1 MLAIRTQF
9 SNHFNYNAALV
20 VKSPGRINLIG
31 EHIDYN
37 HGFVLPAAIDKYIEL
52 AIGKRTDGA
61 IHMVAVDLGET
72 IIVPMHNLKPHATAW
87 VNYIIGVVD
96 QVLNITHATTN
107 NFIVTANNTPS
118 TKINEPTNETTLA
131 AGFDICIHG
140 NIPLGAG
147 LSSSAA
153 VECAVLFALNELY
166 SLSLTK
172 MQMAL
177 LAQSAEHKF
186 AGVHCGLMD
195 MFASLH
201 GEKNK
206 AILLDCDSLAFTY
219 YPLALND
226 YSIIL
231 FDTQIKHALAS
242 SEYNTRRL
250 ECERGLAIIQEKY
263 PTVKTFRD
271 ISLEQVEACLASNAN
286 TKNEMNEDRAEE
298 KTTREKGAK
307 VYQRCKY
314 VVEEMQR
321 VQLAVQDLTKGDM
334 QAFGKKM
341 FETHKGLSKLYEV
354 SCPEL
359 DFLVEAVSNNEN
371 VLGARMMGGGFGG
384 CTINIIKKSAVE
396 EITKELTASYAQVMH
411 KELAVYITS
420 IEDGTHIVEGTHLVA

>member
-9 SNHFNYNAALV
+9 SNHFNYNASLV

-37 HGFVLPAAIDKYIEL
+37 HGFVLPAAIDKFIEL

-61 IHMVAVDLGET
+61 IHMVALDLGET
-72 IIVPMHNLKPHATAW
+72 IILPIHNLAPHATVW

-96 QVLNITHATTN
+96 QVFNNLATNEN
-107 NFIVTANNTPS
+107 NFA
-118 TKINEPTNETTLA
+118 KIKEDFNG
-131 AGFDICIHG
+131 GFSICIQG

-166 SLSLTK
+166 NLSLTR

-177 LAQSAEHKF
+177 MAQSAEHKF
-186 AGVHCGLMD
+186 AGVNCGIMD

-226 YSIIL
+226 YSIVL

-250 ECERGLAIIQEKY
+250 ECEQGLKIIQEKY

-271 ISLEQVEACLASNAN
+271 ISLEQVEACLASNDVN
-286 TKNEMNEDRAEE
+286 RS
-298 KTTREKGAK
+298 K

-314 VVEEMQR
+314 VVEEIQR
-321 VQLAVQDLTKGDM
+321 VQLAVQDLAKGDM

-359 DFLVEAVSNNEN
+359 DFLVEATSHNEN

-396 EITKELTASYAQVMH
+396 EITKALTANYAKKMH

>member
-9 SNHFNYNAALV
+9 SNHFNQPPSLV

-31 EHIDYN
+31 EHTDYN

-61 IHMVAVDLGET
+61 IHMVALDLGET
-72 IIVPMHNLKPHATAW
+72 IILPIHNLTPHATQW

-96 QVLNITHATTN
+96 QVFNKSQSVNN
-107 NFIVTANNTPS
+107 NFIGTQNTL
-118 TKINEPTNETTLA
+118 TNTEITIAVNDTNLSG
-131 AGFDICIHG
+131 GFNICIQG

-166 SLSLTK
+166 QLSLSK

-177 LAQSAEHKF
+177 MAQQAEHKF
-186 AGVHCGLMD
+186 AGVNCGLMD

-201 GEKNK
+201 GQKNK

-219 YPLALND
+219 YPLELKD
-226 YSIIL
+226 YSIVL
-231 FDTQIKHALAS
+231 FDTQIKHTLAS

-250 ECERGLAIIQEKY
+250 ECEQGLKIIQEKY
-263 PTVKTFRD
+263 PSVKTFRD
-271 ISLEQVEACLASNAN
+271 ITMEQVEACLDTNVVS
-286 TKNEMNEDRAEE
+286 RS
-298 KTTREKGAK
+298 K

-314 VVEEMQR
+314 VVEEIAR
-321 VQLAVQDLTKGDM
+321 VQLAVKDLQNGDM
-334 QAFGKKM
+334 YAFGKKM
-341 FETHKGLSKLYEV
+341 FETHEGLSKLYEV

-359 DFLVEAVSNNEN
+359 DFLVNAVSHNEN
-371 VLGARMMGGGFGG
+371 VVGARMMGGGFGG
-384 CTINIIKKSAVE
+384 CTINIIKTTAVE
-396 EITKELTASYAQVMH
+396 EITKALTARYTQVMH
-411 KELAVYITS
+411 KELAMYITS
-420 IEDGTHIVEGTHLVA
+420 IEDGTQLVV

>member
-1 MLAIRTQF
+1 MLAIRSQF
-9 SNHFNYNAALV
+9 LNHFNYNAALV

-37 HGFVLPAAIDKYIEL
+37 HGFVLPAAIDKYIEV
-52 AIGKRTDGA
+52 AIAKRTDGL

-72 IIVPMHNLKPHATAW
+72 IIVPMHNLTPHATAW

-96 QVLNITHATTN
+96 QVLNTEMNLPDIK
-107 NFIVTANNTPS
+107 
-118 TKINEPTNETTLA
+118 TKLV
-131 AGFDICIHG
+131 AGFDICIQG

-153 VECAVLFALNELY
+153 LESAVLFALNELY

-177 LAQSAEHKF
+177 MAQQAEHKF

-201 GEKNK
+201 GQKNK

-226 YSIIL
+226 YRIVL
-231 FDTQIKHALAS
+231 FDTQIKHALAT

-250 ECERGLAIIQEKY
+250 ECERGLRIIQEKY

-271 ISLEQVEACLASNAN
+271 ISIEQVEACLASNAN
-286 TKNEMNEDRAEE
+286 TKNEMNEGKVEE
-298 KTTREKGAK
+298 KTTREKSAK
-307 VYQRCKY
+307 VYERCKY
-314 VVEEMQR
+314 VVEEIQR
-321 VQLAVQDLTKGDM
+321 VQLAVQDLAKGDM

-341 FETHKGLSKLYEV
+341 FETHEGLSKLYEV

-384 CTINIIKKSAVE
+384 CTINIIKKTAVE
-396 EITKELTASYAQVMH
+396 EITKELTARYAQAMH
-411 KELAVYITS
+411 KELSHYITS
-420 IEDGTHIVEGTHLVA
+420 IEEGTQLVV

>member
-37 HGFVLPAAIDKYIEL
+37 HGFVLPAAIDKFIEL

-61 IHMVAVDLGET
+61 IHMVALDLEET
-72 IIVPMHNLKPHATAW
+72 IILPIHNLAPHATVW

-96 QVLNITHATTN
+96 QVFNNLATNEN
-107 NFIVTANNTPS
+107 NFA
-118 TKINEPTNETTLA
+118 KIKEDFNG
-131 AGFDICIHG
+131 GFSICIQG

-166 SLSLTK
+166 NLSLTR

-177 LAQSAEHKF
+177 MAQSAEHKF
-186 AGVHCGLMD
+186 AGVHCGIMD

-206 AILLDCDSLAFTY
+206 AILLDCASLAFTY
-219 YPLALND
+219 YPFELKD
-226 YSIIL
+226 YSIVL

-250 ECERGLAIIQEKY
+250 ECEQGLKIIQEKY

-271 ISLEQVEACLASNAN
+271 ISLEQVEACLASNDVN
-286 TKNEMNEDRAEE
+286 RS
-298 KTTREKGAK
+298 K

-314 VVEEMQR
+314 VVEEIQR
-321 VQLAVQDLTKGDM
+321 VQLAVQDLAKGDM

-341 FETHKGLSKLYEV
+341 FETHTGLSSLYEV

-396 EITKELTASYAQVMH
+396 EITKALTANYAKKMH
-411 KELAVYITS
+411 KELAVYIMS
-420 IEDGTHIVEGTHLVA
+420 IEQGTHIVEGTHLVA

>member
-37 HGFVLPAAIDKYIEL
+37 HGFVLPAAIDKFIEL

-61 IHMVAVDLGET
+61 IHMVALDLGET
-72 IIVPMHNLKPHATAW
+72 IILPIHNLAPHATVW

-96 QVLNITHATTN
+96 QVFNNLASNEN
-107 NFIVTANNTPS
+107 NFA
-118 TKINEPTNETTLA
+118 KIKEDFNG
-131 AGFDICIHG
+131 GFSICIQG

-166 SLSLTK
+166 NLSLTK

-177 LAQSAEHKF
+177 MAQTAEHKF
-186 AGVHCGLMD
+186 AGVYCGIMD

-226 YSIIL
+226 YSIVL

-250 ECERGLAIIQEKY
+250 ECEQGLKIIQEKY

-271 ISLEQVEACLASNAN
+271 ISLEQVEACLASNDVN
-286 TKNEMNEDRAEE
+286 RS
-298 KTTREKGAK
+298 K

-314 VVEEMQR
+314 VVEEIQR
-321 VQLAVQDLTKGDM
+321 VQLAVQDLAKGDM

-341 FETHKGLSKLYEV
+341 FETHKGLSSLYEV

>member
-9 SNHFNYNAALV
+9 SNHFNHNPSLV

-37 HGFVLPAAIDKYIEL
+37 HGFVLPAAIDKYIEV
-52 AIGKRTDGA
+52 AIAKRTDGA
-61 IHMVAVDLGET
+61 IHMVALDLGET
-72 IIVPMHNLKPHATAW
+72 IIVPMHNLQPHATQW

-96 QVLNITHATTN
+96 QVFAIYN
-107 NFIVTANNTPS
+107 ANNNLNGTENNLVP
-118 TKINEPTNETTLA
+118 KRDDLA
-131 AGFDICIHG
+131 AGFDICIQG

-153 VECAVLFALNELY
+153 LECAVLFAINELY
-166 SLSLTK
+166 QLSFSK

-177 LAQSAEHKF
+177 MAQQAEHKF
-186 AGVHCGLMD
+186 AGLHCGLMD

-201 GEKNK
+201 GQKNK

-226 YSIIL
+226 YSIVL

-250 ECERGLAIIQEKY
+250 ECERGLTIIQEKY

-271 ISLEQVEACLASNAN
+271 VSIEQVEACLVFNNHSNGS
-286 TKNEMNEDRAEE
+286 TI
-298 KTTREKGAK
+298 
-307 VYQRCKY
+307 YQRCKY
-314 VVEEMQR
+314 VVEEITR
-321 VQLAVQDLTKGDM
+321 VQLAVQDLAKGDM

-341 FETHKGLSKLYEV
+341 FETHEGLSKLYEV
-354 SCPEL
+354 SCSEL

-384 CTINIIKKSAVE
+384 CTINIIKKIAVE
-396 EITKELTASYAQVMH
+396 EITKELSAKYTQVMH
-411 KELAVYITS
+411 KELAMYITS
-420 IEDGTHIVEGTHLVA
+420 IEDGTQLVA

>member
-1 MLAIRTQF
+1 MLAIRSQF

-37 HGFVLPAAIDKYIEL
+37 HGFVLPAAIDKFIEL

-61 IHMVAVDLGET
+61 IHMVALDLEET
-72 IIVPMHNLKPHATAW
+72 IILPIHNLAPHATVW

-96 QVLNITHATTN
+96 QVFNNLATNEN
-107 NFIVTANNTPS
+107 NFA
-118 TKINEPTNETTLA
+118 KIKEDFNG
-131 AGFDICIHG
+131 GFSICIQG

-166 SLSLTK
+166 NLSLTR

-177 LAQSAEHKF
+177 MAQSAEHKF
-186 AGVHCGLMD
+186 AGVNCGIMD

-226 YSIIL
+226 YSIVL

-250 ECERGLAIIQEKY
+250 ECEQGLKIIQEKY

-271 ISLEQVEACLASNAN
+271 ISLEQVEACLASNDVN
-286 TKNEMNEDRAEE
+286 RS
-298 KTTREKGAK
+298 K

-314 VVEEMQR
+314 VVEEIQR
-321 VQLAVQDLTKGDM
+321 VQLAVQDLAKGDM

-396 EITKELTASYAQVMH
+396 EITKALTANYAKKMH

>member
-1 MLAIRTQF
+1 
-9 SNHFNYNAALV
+9 
-20 VKSPGRINLIG
+20 
-31 EHIDYN
+31 
-37 HGFVLPAAIDKYIEL
+37 
-52 AIGKRTDGA
+52 
-61 IHMVAVDLGET
+61 
-72 IIVPMHNLKPHATAW
+72 
-87 VNYIIGVVD
+87 VD
-96 QVLNITHATTN
+96 QVLNTEN
-107 NFIVTANNTPS
+107 NNASIE
-118 TKINEPTNETTLA
+118 INLVSKREDLA
-131 AGFDICIHG
+131 AGFDICIQG

-153 VECAVLFALNELY
+153 LECAVLFALNELY

-226 YSIIL
+226 YSIVL

-263 PTVKTFRD
+263 PSVKTFRD
-271 ISLEQVEACLASNAN
+271 ISLEQVEACLASNDIN
-286 TKNEMNEDRAEE
+286 
-298 KTTREKGAK
+298 GSK

-314 VVEEMQR
+314 VVEEIQR
-321 VQLAVQDLTKGDM
+321 VQLAVQDLSQGDM

-384 CTINIIKKSAVE
+384 CTINIIKKSAIE
-396 EITKELTASYAQVMH
+396 EITKKLTASYAQKMH

-420 IEDGTHIVEGTHLVA
+420 IEDGTHLVA

>member
-31 EHIDYN
+31 EHTDYN
-37 HGFVLPAAIDKYIEL
+37 HGFVLPAAIDKYIEV
-52 AIGKRTDGA
+52 AIAKRTDGVL
-61 IHMVAVDLGET
+61 HMVALDLGET
-72 IIVPMHNLKPHATAW
+72 IIVPMHNLQPHATAW

-96 QVLNITHATTN
+96 QVLNTENNHAS
-107 NFIVTANNTPS
+107 IE
-118 TKINEPTNETTLA
+118 INLVSKRDNLA
-131 AGFDICIHG
+131 AGFDICIQG

-153 VECAVLFALNELY
+153 VECAVLFAINELY
-166 SLSLTK
+166 QLSLSK

-177 LAQSAEHKF
+177 MAQSAEHKF

-201 GEKNK
+201 GQKNK
-206 AILLDCDSLAFTY
+206 AILLDCASLAYTY
-219 YPLALND
+219 YPIELKD
-226 YSIIL
+226 YSIVL

-242 SEYNTRRL
+242 SEYNTRRV
-250 ECERGLAIIQEKY
+250 ECEQGLKIIQEKY

-271 ISLEQVEACLASNAN
+271 ISMEQVEACMASNTSLN
-286 TKNEMNEDRAEE
+286 TTKI
-298 KTTREKGAK
+298 
-307 VYQRCKY
+307 YQRCKY
-314 VVEEMQR
+314 VVEEIKR
-321 VQLAVQDLTKGDM
+321 VQLAVQDLAKGDM

-341 FETHKGLSKLYEV
+341 FETHEGLSKLYEV
-354 SCPEL
+354 SCSEL

-384 CTINIIKKSAVE
+384 CTINIIKTTAVE
-396 EITKELTASYAQVMH
+396 EITKALTARYTQVMH
-411 KELAVYITS
+411 KELAMYITS
-420 IEDGTHIVEGTHLVA
+420 IEDGTQLVV

>member
-37 HGFVLPAAIDKYIEL
+37 HGFVLPAAIDKFIEL

-61 IHMVAVDLGET
+61 IHMVALDLGET
-72 IIVPMHNLKPHATAW
+72 IILPIHNLAPHATVW

-96 QVLNITHATTN
+96 QVFNNLATNEN
-107 NFIVTANNTPS
+107 NFA
-118 TKINEPTNETTLA
+118 KIKDDFNG
-131 AGFDICIHG
+131 GFSICIQG

-166 SLSLTK
+166 NLSLTR

-177 LAQSAEHKF
+177 MAQSAEHKF
-186 AGVHCGLMD
+186 AGVNCGIMD

-226 YSIIL
+226 YSIVL

-250 ECERGLAIIQEKY
+250 ECEQGLKIIQEKY

-271 ISLEQVEACLASNAN
+271 ISLEQVEACLASNDVN
-286 TKNEMNEDRAEE
+286 RS
-298 KTTREKGAK
+298 K

-314 VVEEMQR
+314 VVEEIQR
-321 VQLAVQDLTKGDM
+321 VQLAVQDLGKGDM

-341 FETHKGLSKLYEV
+341 FETHTGLSSLYEV

-396 EITKELTASYAQVMH
+396 EITKALTANYAKKMH

-420 IEDGTHIVEGTHLVA
+420 IEDGTHIVEGTH

>member
-1 MLAIRTQF
+1 MLAIRSQF
-9 SNHFNYNAALV
+9 FNHFNHNPALV

-31 EHIDYN
+31 EHTDYN
-37 HGFVLPAAIDKYIEL
+37 HGFVLPAAIDKYIEV

-61 IHMVAVDLGET
+61 IHMVALDLGET
-72 IIVPMHNLKPHATAW
+72 IILPIHKLTPHPTQW

-96 QVLNITHATTN
+96 QVFNKSQSVNN
-107 NFIVTANNTPS
+107 NFIGSRNTLTNTQITTAVND
-118 TKINEPTNETTLA
+118 TNLSG
-131 AGFDICIHG
+131 GFSICIQG

-166 SLSLTK
+166 GLSLSR

-177 LAQSAEHKF
+177 MAQAAEHKF
-186 AGVHCGLMD
+186 AGVKCGLMD

-201 GEKNK
+201 GQKNK

-219 YPLALND
+219 YPIELSD
-226 YSIIL
+226 YSIVL

-250 ECERGLAIIQEKY
+250 ECEQGLKLIQEKY
-263 PTVKTFRD
+263 ASVKTFRD
-271 ISLEQVEACLASNAN
+271 ISLEQVEECLASWDIS
-286 TKNEMNEDRAEE
+286 KNEMNEDKIQEITTKD
-298 KTTREKGAK
+298 KTSK

-314 VVEEMQR
+314 VVEEIAR

-359 DFLVEAVSNNEN
+359 DFLVEAVANNEN
-371 VLGARMMGGGFGG
+371 ILGARMMGGGFGG
-384 CTINIIKKSAVE
+384 CTINIIKKTAVE
-396 EITKELTASYAQVMH
+396 EITKELSAKYHKAMQ
-411 KELAVYITS
+411 KELSYYITS
-420 IEDGTHIVEGTHLVA
+420 IEDGTHLVS

>member
-9 SNHFNYNAALV
+9 SNHFNHNPSLV

-37 HGFVLPAAIDKYIEL
+37 HGFVLPAAIDKYIEV
-52 AIGKRTDGA
+52 AIAKRTDGA
-61 IHMVAVDLGET
+61 IHMVALDLGET
-72 IIVPMHNLKPHATAW
+72 IIVPMHNLQPHATQW

-96 QVLNITHATTN
+96 QVFAIYN
-107 NFIVTANNTPS
+107 ANNNLNGTENNLVP
-118 TKINEPTNETTLA
+118 KRDDLA
-131 AGFDICIHG
+131 AGFDICIQG

-153 VECAVLFALNELY
+153 LECAVLFAINELY
-166 SLSLTK
+166 QLSFSK

-177 LAQSAEHKF
+177 MAQQAEHKF
-186 AGVHCGLMD
+186 AGLHCGLMD

-201 GEKNK
+201 GQKNK

-226 YSIIL
+226 YSIVL

-250 ECERGLAIIQEKY
+250 ECERGLTIIQEKY

-271 ISLEQVEACLASNAN
+271 VSIEQVEACLVFNNHSNGS
-286 TKNEMNEDRAEE
+286 TI
-298 KTTREKGAK
+298 
-307 VYQRCKY
+307 YQRCKY
-314 VVEEMQR
+314 VVEEITR
-321 VQLAVQDLTKGDM
+321 VQLAVQDLAKGDM

-341 FETHKGLSKLYEV
+341 FETHEGLSKLYEV
-354 SCPEL
+354 SCSEL

-384 CTINIIKKSAVE
+384 CTINIIKTTAVE
-396 EITKELTASYAQVMH
+396 EITKALTARYTQVMH
-411 KELAVYITS
+411 KELAMYITS
-420 IEDGTHIVEGTHLVA
+420 IEDGTQLVA

>member
-9 SNHFNYNAALV
+9 SNHFNQPPSLV

-31 EHIDYN
+31 EHTDYN

-61 IHMVAVDLGET
+61 IHMVALDLGET
-72 IIVPMHNLKPHATAW
+72 IILPIHNLTPHATQW

-96 QVLNITHATTN
+96 QVFNKSQSVNN
-107 NFIVTANNTPS
+107 NFIGTQNTL
-118 TKINEPTNETTLA
+118 TNTEITIAVNDTNLSG
-131 AGFDICIHG
+131 GFNICIQG

-153 VECAVLFALNELY
+153 VESAVLFAINELY
-166 SLSLTK
+166 NLSLTK

-177 LAQSAEHKF
+177 MAQQAEHAF
-186 AGVHCGLMD
+186 AGVNCGLMD

-201 GEKNK
+201 GQKNK

-219 YPLALND
+219 YPIELKD
-226 YSIIL
+226 YSIVL

-250 ECERGLAIIQEKY
+250 ECEQGFKIIQEKY
-263 PTVKTFRD
+263 PSVKTFRD
-271 ISLEQVEACLASNAN
+271 ITMEQVEACLDTNVVS
-286 TKNEMNEDRAEE
+286 RS
-298 KTTREKGAK
+298 K

-314 VVEEMQR
+314 VVEEIAR
-321 VQLAVQDLTKGDM
+321 VQLAVKDLQNGDM
-334 QAFGKKM
+334 YAFGKKM
-341 FETHKGLSKLYEV
+341 FETHEGLSKLYEV

-359 DFLVEAVSNNEN
+359 DFLVNAVSHNEN
-371 VLGARMMGGGFGG
+371 VVGARMMGGGFGG
-384 CTINIIKKSAVE
+384 CTINIIKTTAVE
-396 EITKELTASYAQVMH
+396 AITKELTAKYNQVMH
-411 KELAVYITS
+411 KELSHYITS
-420 IEDGTHIVEGTHLVA
+420 IEDGTQLV

>member
-1 MLAIRTQF
+1 MLSIRSHF
-9 SNHFNYNAALV
+9 LNHFNDAPAFI

-37 HGFVLPAAIDKYIEL
+37 HGFVLPAAIDKFIEV
-52 AIGKRTDGA
+52 AIGKRTDGT
-61 IHMVAVDLGET
+61 IHMVAVDLGQT
-72 IIVPMHNLKPHATAW
+72 ILLPMHNLTPHATVW

-96 QVLNITHATTN
+96 QVLNTEN
-107 NFIVTANNTPS
+107 NVASIENNVA
-118 TKINEPTNETTLA
+118 KIKDEFNG
-131 AGFDICIHG
+131 GFNICVQG

-153 VECAVLFALNELY
+153 LECAVLFALNELY
-166 SLSLTK
+166 SLSFTK

-177 LAQSAEHKF
+177 MAQSAEHTF

-226 YSIIL
+226 YSIVL

-250 ECERGLAIIQEKY
+250 ECERGLKLIQEKY

-271 ISLEQVEACLASNAN
+271 ISIEQVETCLASNDIN
-286 TKNEMNEDRAEE
+286 
-298 KTTREKGAK
+298 GSK

-321 VQLAVQDLTKGDM
+321 VQLAVQDLEKSDM
-334 QAFGKKM
+334 KAFGKKM
-341 FETHKGLSKLYEV
+341 FETHKGLSNLYEV

-396 EITKELTASYAQVMH
+396 EITKALTASYAQLMH

-420 IEDGTHIVEGTHLVA
+420 IEEGTHLVAE

>member
-1 MLAIRTQF
+1 MLTIRSHF
-9 SNHFNYNAALV
+9 LNHFNDAPAFI

-37 HGFVLPAAIDKYIEL
+37 HGFVLPAAIDKFIEV
-52 AIGKRTDGA
+52 AIGKRTDGT
-61 IHMVAVDLGET
+61 IHMVAVDLGQT
-72 IIVPMHNLKPHATAW
+72 ILLPMHNLTPHATVW

-96 QVLNITHATTN
+96 QVLNTEN
-107 NFIVTANNTPS
+107 NVASIENNVA
-118 TKINEPTNETTLA
+118 KIKDEFNG
-131 AGFDICIHG
+131 GFNICVQG

-153 VECAVLFALNELY
+153 LECAVLFALNELY
-166 SLSLTK
+166 SLSFTK

-177 LAQSAEHKF
+177 MAQSAEHTF

-226 YSIIL
+226 YSIVL

-250 ECERGLAIIQEKY
+250 ECERGLKLIQEKY

-271 ISLEQVEACLASNAN
+271 ISIEQVETCLASNDIN
-286 TKNEMNEDRAEE
+286 
-298 KTTREKGAK
+298 GSK

-321 VQLAVQDLTKGDM
+321 VQLAVQDLEKSDM
-334 QAFGKKM
+334 KAFGKKM
-341 FETHKGLSKLYEV
+341 FETHKGLSNLYEV

-396 EITKELTASYAQVMH
+396 EITKALTASYAQLMH

-420 IEDGTHIVEGTHLVA
+420 IEEGTHLVA

>member
-1 MLAIRTQF
+1 MLAIRGQF
-9 SNHFNYNAALV
+9 LNHFNYEAALV

-37 HGFVLPAAIDKYIEL
+37 HGFVLPAAIDKFIEV
-52 AIGKRTDGA
+52 AIGKRSDGA
-61 IHMVAVDLGET
+61 IHMVALDLGET
-72 IIVPMHNLKPHATAW
+72 IIVSTHNLAPHATQW

-96 QVLNITHATTN
+96 QVLNRMQPATN
-107 NFIVTANNTPS
+107 NFIDTKNTLAR
-118 TKINEPTNETTLA
+118 TKMLKSINENDLA
-131 AGFDICIHG
+131 AGFNICIQG

-153 VECAVLFALNELY
+153 LECAVLFAMNELY
-166 SLSLTK
+166 NISLTK
-172 MQMAL
+172 IQMAL
-177 LAQSAEHKF
+177 MAQTAEHKF
-186 AGVHCGLMD
+186 AGLHCGLMD

-201 GEKNK
+201 GQKNK

-219 YPLALND
+219 YPLVLKD
-226 YSIIL
+226 YSIVL

-250 ECERGLAIIQEKY
+250 ECEQGLKLIQEKY

-271 ISLEQVEACLASNAN
+271 ISLEQVEECLTSNN
-286 TKNEMNEDRAEE
+286 VS
-298 KTTREKGAK
+298 GSK

-314 VVEEMQR
+314 VVQEIAR
-321 VQLAVQDLTKGDM
+321 VQLAVQDLEKGDLKS
-334 QAFGKKM
+334 FGKKM
-341 FETHKGLSKLYEV
+341 YATHEGLSKLYEV

-359 DFLVEAVSNNEN
+359 DFLVETVSKNEN

-384 CTINIIKKSAVE
+384 CTINIIKTSAVE
-396 EITKELTASYAQVMH
+396 EITKALTASYAQVMH

-420 IEDGTHIVEGTHLVA
+420 IEQGTHLVL

>member
-37 HGFVLPAAIDKYIEL
+37 HGFVLPAAIDKFIEL

-61 IHMVAVDLGET
+61 IHMVALDLEET
-72 IIVPMHNLKPHATAW
+72 IILPIHNLAPHATVW

-96 QVLNITHATTN
+96 QVFNNLATNEN
-107 NFIVTANNTPS
+107 NFA
-118 TKINEPTNETTLA
+118 KIKEDFNG
-131 AGFDICIHG
+131 GFSICIQG

-166 SLSLTK
+166 NLSLTR

-177 LAQSAEHKF
+177 MAQSAEHKF
-186 AGVHCGLMD
+186 AGVNCGIMD

-226 YSIIL
+226 YSIVL

-250 ECERGLAIIQEKY
+250 ECEQGLKIIQEKY

-271 ISLEQVEACLASNAN
+271 ISLEQVEACLASNDVN
-286 TKNEMNEDRAEE
+286 RS
-298 KTTREKGAK
+298 K

-314 VVEEMQR
+314 VVEEIQR
-321 VQLAVQDLTKGDM
+321 VQLAVQDLGKGDM

-396 EITKELTASYAQVMH
+396 EITKALTANYAKKMH

-420 IEDGTHIVEGTHLVA
+420 IEDGTHIVEGTH

>member
-1 MLAIRTQF
+1 MLAIRSHF
-9 SNHFNYNAALV
+9 LNHFNDAPALV

-37 HGFVLPAAIDKYIEL
+37 HGFVLPAAIDKFIEV

-61 IHMVAVDLGET
+61 MHMVAVDLGET
-72 IIVPMHNLKPHATAW
+72 IILPMHNLAPHATVW

-96 QVLNITHATTN
+96 QVLNTEN
-107 NFIVTANNTPS
+107 NNASIE
-118 TKINEPTNETTLA
+118 INLVSKREDLA
-131 AGFDICIHG
+131 AGFDICIQG

-153 VECAVLFALNELY
+153 IECAVLFALNELY

-177 LAQSAEHKF
+177 MAQSAEHTF

-206 AILLDCDSLAFTY
+206 AILLDCDSLDFTY
-219 YPLALND
+219 YPLVLDD

-242 SEYNTRRL
+242 SEYNTRRF

-271 ISLEQVEACLASNAN
+271 ISLEQVEACLAFN
-286 TKNEMNEDRAEE
+286 DI
-298 KTTREKGAK
+298 KGLK

-314 VVEEMQR
+314 VSEEMQR

-396 EITKELTASYAQVMH
+396 DITKALTASYAQLKN

-420 IEDGTHIVEGTHLVA
+420 IEDGTHLVA

>member
-9 SNHFNYNAALV
+9 SNHFNQNPALV

-31 EHIDYN
+31 EHTDYN
-37 HGFVLPAAIDKYIEL
+37 HGFVLPAAIDKYIEV
-52 AIGKRTDGA
+52 AVAKRTDGA
-61 IHMVAVDLGET
+61 IHMAALDLEET
-72 IIVPMHNLKPHATAW
+72 IILPVHNLTPHATQW

-96 QVLNITHATTN
+96 QVL
-107 NFIVTANNTPS
+107 S
-118 TKINEPTNETTLA
+118 TKINVPTNETNLA
-131 AGFDICIHG
+131 AGFDICIQG

-153 VECAVLFALNELY
+153 LECAVLFALNELY
-166 SLSLTK
+166 NLSLSK

-177 LAQSAEHKF
+177 MAQQAEHKF

-201 GEKNK
+201 GQKNK
-206 AILLDCDSLAFTY
+206 AILLDCASLTFTY
-219 YPLALND
+219 YPIELKD
-226 YSIIL
+226 YSIVL

-250 ECERGLAIIQEKY
+250 ECEQGLKIIQEKY
-263 PTVKTFRD
+263 ASVKTFRD
-271 ISLEQVEACLASNAN
+271 ISLEQVEACLASNDVN
-286 TKNEMNEDRAEE
+286 
-298 KTTREKGAK
+298 GSK

-314 VVEEMQR
+314 VVEEIAR
-321 VQLAVQDLTKGDM
+321 VQLAVQDLAKADM
-334 QAFGKKM
+334 NAFGKKM
-341 FETHKGLSKLYEV
+341 FETHEGLSKLYEV

-359 DFLVEAVSNNEN
+359 DFLVNEVAPNEN

-411 KELAVYITS
+411 KELSHYITS
-420 IEDGTHIVEGTHLVA
+420 IEDGTHLVA